1 MSGSIFDALT
11 AASQAG
17 LGSRR
22 NPKPV
27 DPAAVTWDHAMLG
40 ISVMISVQAM
50 LVVAPFLGV
59 LGEAGRVIVDLGLVA
74 VVLLAVP
81 FAVMGGAAAL
91 SRQREKV
98 PLLFLYAALVMLV
111 VQVVSFILASFGI
124 TSSTA
129 LIGVLGYLFVRAAKS
144 ILGLSWGMAI
154 LVGGLVA
161 AGVFSTGFLLL
172 MLPTG
177 QAMLAAQ

>member
-11 AASQAG
+11 AASLAG
-17 LGSRR
+17 LGSTRS
-22 NPKPV
+22 PKQI
-27 DPAAVTWDHAMLG
+27 DPTAVTWDHAMLG
-40 ISVMISVQAM
+40 IGVMICVQAL

-81 FAVMGGAAAL
+81 FVVMGGAAVL
-91 SRQREKV
+91 SRQGEKV

-129 LIGVLGYLFVRAAKS
+129 LIGVLGYLFVRASKS
-144 ILGLSWGMAI
+144 VLGLSWGKAI
-154 LVGGLVA
+154 LIGGLVA
-161 AGVFSTGFLLL
+161 AGVLLTGFLLV